1 MTAAQQLAN
10 WAVAAEF
17 SNATTARKAV
27 VDAII
32 DTLGCIHAGWRDP
45 VCERTLRVA
54 QTWGTGD
61 ATVIASPVRLA
72 APSAAFVNGTA
83 AHALDYDDY
92 EVIGTTHNSA
102 AILPALL
109 ALAET
114 HGRTGRDLIDAY
126 IVGFETITQIG
137 HAIGYGHYT
146 TGWHATSTTG
156 TIGAAA
162 ACARLLGLDAASTAT
177 ALAIA
182 ASMAGGLKSNFGTDT
197 KPVHA
202 GLAAKSG
209 IIAAQLAASG
219 VSANPGALDAPHG
232 FLDIMNKQTSPGFA
246 GPLSRLGKVLAVDE
260 FGIVPKPYPS
270 CSYTHRP
277 IDAMLAL
284 LPQIADL
291 AAIDHVNIKVPRSFY
306 QVSSKHD
313 PKTPPEARFSMTWC
327 VAVAAIEGRV
337 QIGHF
342 EPGALA
348 RTDLRTL
355 ENRSSVETYIP
366 EDGESDLVETAPDT
380 VTVKLKTGETL
391 ASTIGKIRGSPQ
403 WPMTA
408 AERHTKFTDCM
419 SGHMDEG
426 QSAKVFEQL
435 QGFDCDQPVGKLL
448 KALERFTL

>member
-1 MTAAQQLAN
+1 MTAAQDIAN
-10 WAVAAEF
+10 WA
-17 SNATTARKAV
+17 ATADFTDCTSARRTV
-27 VDAII
+27 VDAIA
-32 DTLGCIHAGWRDP
+32 DTIGCIHAGWRDP
-45 VCERTLRVA
+45 VCDKTLKVA
-54 QTWGTGD
+54 TNWGSGD
-61 ATVIASPVRLA
+61 ATVLASPVKLA

-114 HGRTGRDLIDAY
+114 RGHSGRELIDAY
-126 IVGFETITQIG
+126 IAGFEVITQIG

-162 ACARLLGLDAASTAT
+162 ACARLLGLDASSTAV

-182 ASMAGGLKSNFGTDT
+182 ASLAGGLKSNFGTDT

-202 GLAAKSG
+202 GLAAQSG
-209 IIAAQLAASG
+209 IIAAQLAAAG
-219 VSANPGALDAPHG
+219 ISANPGALDEPLG
-232 FLDIMNKQTSPGFA
+232 FLEIMNKQTSPGFA
-246 GPLSRLGKVLAVDE
+246 SALASLGEMLAIDQYC
-260 FGIVPKPYPS
+260 IVPKPYPS

-277 IDAMLAL
+277 IDAMLDL
-284 LPQIADL
+284 RPRIADV
-291 AAIDHVNIKVPRSFY
+291 AAIDHVTIKVPRSFY

-313 PKTPPEARFSMTWC
+313 PKTPPEARFSITWC

-342 EPGALA
+342 ETGALA
-348 RTDLRTL
+348 RADLRDL
-355 ENRSSVETYIP
+355 ENRASVETYIP
-366 EDGESDLVETAPDT
+366 EDGETDLVETAPDT
-380 VTVKLKTGETL
+380 VTVKLKGGNTL
-391 ASTIGKIRGSPQ
+391 SSTIGKIRGSPQ

-408 AERHTKFTDCM
+408 AERHAKFTDCM
-419 SGHMDEG
+419 SEHMDET
-426 QSAKVFEQL
+426 QAALAFEQL
-435 QGFDCDQPVGKLL
+435 QGFDCDRPVSEML
-448 KALERFTL
+448 KHF